1 MAARLCAYTL
11 TVQGGHSVIPPSRAL
26 RPRRTKTTL
35 RIGVV
40 IGQTIERSLSSRAVS
55 STSMNQDL
63 SRPSLPSFHR

>member
-40 IGQTIERSLSSRAVS
+40 IGQTIAGTKPFRFIVEVRGADDHGVGRHEVVE
-55 STSMNQDL
+55 
-63 SRPSLPSFHR
+63 